1 MYKVL
6 IRPVLAYA
14 SETRTLSNINEGRLI
29 LFERK
34 VFRCIFG
41 AKQEN
46 VTWRKKYDYEFIIII
61 IIQYSV

>member
-61 IIQYSV
+61 QYSV